1 TTGSKSFIEVLE
13 AEIRNDLRQE
23 IEAEVLSRYGIKAE
37 GSALGPVADQV
48 GSAAI
53 HAAGRLETWLAS
65 NMGRTTFNRNQAAAR
80 SYNVKP
86 AAASKATTTATSTKE
101 SAPKTAAPKAS
112 PLFNAETAEQ
122 LCAIAILSRESGF
135 TLESSFTED
144 QLKSAWRKA
153 AMKTH
158 PDRFAAEDQFKQMR
172 MAAIFRELCEA
183 YDLLS
188 TAVAAA
194 SSAKAA

>member
-1 TTGSKSFIEVLE
+1 MQATTGSKSFIEVLE

-37 GSALGPVADQV
+37 GSAQGPVADQV
-48 GSAAI
+48 GSAAV

-86 AAASKATTTATSTKE
+86 AAAAKASSTKE

-112 PLFNAETAEQ
+112 PTFTAETAEQ

-158 PDRFAAEDQFKQMR
+158 PDRFANEDQFKQMR

-194 SSAKAA
+194 FSAKAA

>member
-1 TTGSKSFIEVLE
+1 
-13 AEIRNDLRQE
+13 
-23 IEAEVLSRYGIKAE
+23 
-37 GSALGPVADQV
+37 
-48 GSAAI
+48 
-53 HAAGRLETWLAS
+53 
-65 NMGRTTFNRNQAAAR
+65 
-80 SYNVKP
+80 
-86 AAASKATTTATSTKE
+86 
-101 SAPKTAAPKAS
+101 
-112 PLFNAETAEQ
+112 AEQ

-158 PDRFAAEDQFKQMR
+158 PDRFAAEDQFKQIR